1 MEEKPQDNQPNTTLN
16 NPNSS
21 SAPDPFEPVGTAQ
34 EDVSKQP
41 QEYQP
46 KEPVASEPQ
55 TITSD
60 SDSQPTETPEPVI
73 QDQQPTNPQSQITT
87 SQPVSLSEAQT
98 SETTLS
104 NSQKIKRLFFQ
115 VLIACL
121 VATASLAVIAVL
133 TGGFSDVLGKA
144 IGTIALVA
152 FHAILSLGY
161 ITNNEKN
168 ESTPGAKTLGLF
180 STTVFTLIVLSF
192 ITSVFAVWGLLEGSF
207 AFRLYGIYTII
218 LFATLHADVLYRMN
232 GQEKKIDYV
241 INTNYVFIA
250 IVASMLIFL
259 ILAGELAE
267 YFGDMYF
274 RLLAALGIIDATLTI
289 SAVIMHKLFMQKHP
303 EIAAAVDKANEKA
316 GSNFWKNPIV
326 VLVLLYVSVQFISLI
341 FGAIRGFY

>member
-1 MEEKPQDNQPNTTLN
+1 MEEKSQDNQPNTISN
-16 NPNSS
+16 NPTSS
-21 SAPDPFEPVGTAQ
+21 SAPDPFEPTDTERV
-34 EDVSKQP
+34 DVSKQP

-46 KEPVASEPQ
+46 KEPVAGEPKATASAPDPQSAESPTQTTQDPQFHQPQ
-55 TITSD
+55 T
-60 SDSQPTETPEPVI
+60 
-73 QDQQPTNPQSQITT
+73 QSET

-98 SETTLS
+98 QETTLS

-161 ITNNEKN
+161 ITNSEKKEN
-168 ESTPGAKTLGLF
+168 TPGAKTLGLF

-218 LFATLHADVLYRMN
+218 LFATLHTDVLYRMN